1 MQNKSDNQ
9 LHAGFFVRLAAYL
22 LDSLIVGVA
31 LLVVRI
37 PFWISSIASPDNI
50 VVRSLIFDYSIA
62 DIVIYVLGALYFIIL
77 TYKTGATI
85 GKKMLHLRV
94 VSTEDRKMSLFEV
107 VYRETVGRFLSAL
120 VANVGYFMIG
130 IHKDKRGL
138 HDLLSDTEVIYYHEK
153 KIYVDAEIH
162 EVDAG
167 AKEYVAA
174 NYGPIKDELSAVEEK
189 PMLSKSEIEKQV
201 TLAFEKCEGNIISEE
216 EAICPEVAG
225 LQMFEAPLVGIGSA
239 EDELYETLKQEGV
252 VGPWHMLPSEWLPEA
267 KSVISLFFPFT
278 EEVKKSNR
286 ESAGNP
292 STAWLYGRVEGQ
304 QYISGY
310 IKMLGAMLEEQGIKT
325 CIPCVDERFQQIQEG
340 STFGSNWSE
349 RHTAYICGLG
359 TFGLSKGIITEKGM
373 AGRFASIII
382 DKEMVADERKY
393 TGIYD
398 YCTNCGACAYR
409 CPVEAISL
417 EEGKDHVKCNAC
429 LKESKEKF
437 APRYG
442 CGLCQTK
449 VPCESGIPIKR

>member
-1 MQNKSDNQ
+1 MQNKSENQ

-22 LDSLIVGVA
+22 LDSVIVGAA
-31 LLVVRI
+31 LLIVRI
-37 PFWISSIASPDNI
+37 PFWISSIASPDNF
-50 VVRSLIFDYSIA
+50 VVRDLIFSYSIA
-62 DIVIYVLGALYFIIL
+62 DIVLYILGVLYFIIL
-77 TYKTGATI
+77 TYKTGATV

-94 VSTEDRKMSLFEV
+94 ISAEDRKMTLFEV
-107 VYRETVGRFLSAL
+107 TYRETVGRFLSAL
-120 VANVGYFMIG
+120 VANVGYLMIG
-130 IHKDKRGL
+130 IHKDKKGL
-138 HDLLSDTEVIYYHEK
+138 HDLLSDTKVIYYHEK
-153 KIYVDAEIH
+153 KIYVDAEVH
-162 EVDAG
+162 EQEAG
-167 AKEYVAA
+167 TKDYAPAS
-174 NYGPIKDELSAVEEK
+174 YGPIRDELSAPEETV
-189 PMLSKSEIEKQV
+189 MLSKNEIEKQV
-201 TLAFEKCEGNIISEE
+201 TLTFEKCAGNIISEE

-239 EDELYETLKQEGV
+239 KDELYEALKQEGV
-252 VGPWHMLPSEWLPEA
+252 VGPWHMLPEEWMPGA
-267 KSVISLFFPFT
+267 KTIISLFFPFT

-286 ESAGNP
+286 ESVGNP

-304 QYISGY
+304 QYISSY
-310 IKMLGAMLEEQGIKT
+310 IKMLGALLEEQGIKT

-382 DKEMVADERKY
+382 DKEMIADERKY

-398 YCTNCGACAYR
+398 YCTNCGACIRR
-409 CPVEAISL
+409 CPAEAISF